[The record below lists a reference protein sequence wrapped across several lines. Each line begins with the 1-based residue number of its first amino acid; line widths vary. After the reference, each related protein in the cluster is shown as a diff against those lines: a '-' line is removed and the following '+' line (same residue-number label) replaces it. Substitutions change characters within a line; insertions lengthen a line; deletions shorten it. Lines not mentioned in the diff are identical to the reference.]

1 MVKIEISQSSVVGA
15 NGLRD
20 GEGVRGRGH
29 RRSEAWR
36 GPGDWLARL
45 YDSIMIIPS
54 SDLVDWFTA
63 HNGTFDRSALTF
75 AQTDTLGRGAFALRD
90 LQQGH
95 TLFTLPRHLTLSTRT
110 SALRSLI
117 GEADWKK
124 HGLHIGWAGLILCL
138 MWEAAQGNF
147 SKWSTYLASLP
158 IAFDTPMFWSAED
171 LEQLRGT
178 AILDKIGK
186 DQAEND
192 YFNKVMPI
200 LKSRTDLFGEER
212 SNPQYSLE
220 VYHIMGSRILSRSFQ
235 VEALSTTDSVDSRA
249 QEDVEMNLDE
259 PSSHALNDNDS
270 DETEDDEDG
279 DDEDD
284 PANVAMVPL
293 ADMMNARY
301 GCENAKLFYE
311 EHHLRMATTRSIR
324 QGEQIWNT
332 YGDPPNSDLLRRYGH
347 VDQVPL
353 ANGGLGNPAD
363 IVEIRA
369 DHLMEIVQHNLPQ
382 QTGLWIS
389 ERVNWW
395 LEEGGDE
402 CIPLSTCYFDR
413 SLLIFFCS
421 VFVVDFSNEL
431 PEEMASF
438 SRLLMMSAPEWEKT
452 KRKSKLPKPKVDD
465 VVLSVAADVVRRR
478 LSDYPTTIEDD
489 EALLGSEKEKPIPL
503 NLKNAVVVRLGEKRI
518 LHGLL
523 QAVTGRLEGNPSGS
537 QSNGESKKRKADGT
551 GADGGRTG
559 KR

>member
-1 MVKIEISQSSVVGA
+1 MI
-15 NGLRD
+15 
-20 GEGVRGRGH
+20 
-29 RRSEAWR
+29 
-36 GPGDWLARL
+36 
-45 YDSIMIIPS
+45 IIPS
-54 SDLVDWFTA
+54 DLDLVDWFTA

-110 SALRSLI
+110 SALPSLI

-138 MWEAAQGNF
+138 MWEAAQGSS

-158 IAFDTPMFWSAED
+158 IAFDTPMFWSSED

-178 AILDKIGK
+178 GILDKIGK
-186 DQAEND
+186 EQAEND
-192 YFNKVMPI
+192 YFNKVVPI
-200 LKSRTDLFGEER
+200 LNSRTDLFGEER

-235 VEALSTTDSVDSRA
+235 VEALSTTDSVDSSQTRA
-249 QEDVEMNLDE
+249 QEEDAEMNLDE
-259 PSSHALNDNDS
+259 PSPHSLNDNDS
-270 DETEDDEDG
+270 DETEDG
-279 DDEDD
+279 DDGDD

-293 ADMMNARY
+293 ADMLNARY

-324 QGEQIWNT
+324 HGEQIWNT

-369 DHLMEIVQHNLPQ
+369 DHLMQTVQHKHPQ
-382 QTGLWIS
+382 QTGPWTS

-395 LEEGGDE
+395 LEEGGD
-402 CIPLSTCYFDR
+402 D
-413 SLLIFFCS
+413 

-431 PEEMASF
+431 PEEMISF
-438 SRLLMMSAPEWEKT
+438 ARLLMMSAPEWEKT

-465 VVLSVAADVVRRR
+465 AVLSVAADVVRMR

-489 EALLGSEKEKPIPL
+489 EALLESEKEKPIPL
-503 NLKNAVVVRLGEKRI
+503 NLKNAVVVRVGEKRI
-518 LHGLL
+518 LHGLMR
-523 QAVTGRLEGNPSGS
+523 AVTTRLESNPSGS
-537 QSNGESKKRKADGT
+537 QSSGESKKRKLDGT
-551 GADGGRTG
+551 GADGGRAG